1 MGITFS
7 QFFPP
12 TPTLTENN
20 LPSQAGKVFIITGGT
35 SGVGLELATIL
46 YRAGGKVYI
55 AGRSAASAQK
65 CIEHIK
71 ASSTSKP
78 LGQLEFLALE
88 LDDLS
93 TIKSSAD
100 SFMKKETKLDVLWN
114 NAGVSQ
120 PALGS
125 VSKQGFELQMATN
138 CLGPFLFTQYLL
150 PCLKAAAKE
159 SKPGAIRVIWTHSQ
173 FSELTAPKDGIIMSE
188 LDTPPKDQVKNY
200 NNSKIGNWFLA
211 SELAKEVGEFG
222 ILSVS
227 QNPGNLKTNLMRN
240 AKSMYYAAW
249 PLLYKAKMGAYT
261 ELWAGLSEGLKME
274 NNGACVVPWGRIH
287 PGPREDLLLA
297 LKGSDEGGSGT
308 AKKFWDWCEG
318 KTTEYR

>member
-1 MGITFS
+1 MGVTFS

-12 TPTLTENN
+12 TPTLTEKN
-20 LPSQAGKVFIITGGT
+20 LPGQAGKVFIITGAT

-71 ASSTSKP
+71 ASSTSKSP
-78 LGQLEFLALE
+78 GQLEFLPLE

-93 TIKSSAD
+93 TIKSSAEF
-100 SFMKKETKLDVLWN
+100 FMKKETKLDVLWN

-159 SKPGAIRVIWTHSQ
+159 SKPGAIRVI
-173 FSELTAPKDGIIMSE
+173 
-188 LDTPPKDQVKNY
+188 
-200 NNSKIGNWFLA
+200 
-211 SELAKEVGEFG
+211 
-222 ILSVS
+222 
-227 QNPGNLKTNLMRN
+227 
-240 AKSMYYAAW
+240 
-249 PLLYKAKMGAYT
+249 
-261 ELWAGLSEGLKME
+261 
-274 NNGACVVPWGRIH
+274 
-287 PGPREDLLLA
+287 
-297 LKGSDEGGSGT
+297 
-308 AKKFWDWCEG
+308 
-318 KTTEYR
+318 